1 MSDRRTR
8 EGSQNGMWGKQH
20 TQATKEKISQSQKA
34 RYSAIRKALKED
46 NTDDRKIEL
55 LNGML
60 LDGTITTVGE
70 LERAI
75 HMLFLP
81 YMISRKIVENLRE
94 YGEKKTRHHG
104 IYYNT

>member
-1 MSDRRTR
+1 MSDRRTK
-8 EGSQNGMWGKQH
+8 EGSLNPMWGKQH
-20 TQATKEKISQSQKA
+20 SQETKNKISLAQKA
-34 RYSAIRKALKED
+34 RYNAIRKALKED
-46 NTDDRKIEL
+46 NTDDEATDRKVEL

-94 YGEKKTRHHG
+94 YGEKKHVIT
-104 IYYNT
+104 T